1 MLELH
6 SVVVVLIITVVN
18 DLDVE
23 LEITEADVADIEI

>member
-1 MLELH
+1 VLELH

>member
-1 MLELH
+1 VLELH

-23 LEITEADVADIEI
+23 LEITEADVADIEL